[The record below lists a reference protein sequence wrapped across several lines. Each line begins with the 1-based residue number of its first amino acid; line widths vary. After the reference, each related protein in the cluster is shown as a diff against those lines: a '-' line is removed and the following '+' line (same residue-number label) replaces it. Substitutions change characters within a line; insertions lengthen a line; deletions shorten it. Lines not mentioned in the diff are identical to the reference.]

1 MLALLAMSFETRDNK
16 QTGEEVNLQRSSG
29 LSRGAAIVGGGLLGS
44 LALYSFWSSRSD
56 SNPAAVATV
65 KSLEDN
71 NSEPTDILLDP
82 LWPSEREVV
91 APSETIEVPRQLPQ
105 ITVNPNVVYA
115 SYILVQ
121 THLGA
126 PIAGARV
133 VLEDSELARFFEQEC
148 FADPTRIYSLTQT
161 TNFEGIAAFEFS
173 ADQAREFNQG
183 WESLRENG
191 MHTPTVPGALRV
203 VASFDGYS
211 TDSSAYAYID
221 KLTEQ
226 QEIKPHIV
234 TLYPGLKLDA
244 VLLDGQSGQ
253 PITGAKWA
261 IRVQD
266 PETQSFK
273 FKLGETDQDGR
284 IVAEGIQ
291 RNAVTFQLEIWS
303 PGYEAFSRI
312 IPSDPLPASITLS
325 RGGTLELLLNSPIG
339 VSDGAQ
345 VSIDELFTEMYSLA
359 TKSRAH
365 TEVKVYSS
373 SFSYSGIGE
382 ATRALLFKVPGHR
395 PFAFSSEQLAI
406 KPGETRTLTIELL
419 PRAEVTVELRDV
431 ETNALISGAT
441 PNAGFT
447 GPGGHG
453 VDKPYYR
460 PHPSFLEGTEMPNNP
475 GYYFFS
481 TDLFDG
487 CDSTLTIWGFR
498 CNGYSVFA
506 LGKDGSKYDK
516 GLEILSPETKG
527 EEQFTI
533 YLRRR

>member
-1 MLALLAMSFETRDNK
+1 MSLEQSGNEQKPGNVDP
-16 QTGEEVNLQRSSG
+16 QPSRSF
-29 LSRGAAIVGGGLLGS
+29 SRTAAFLGGGLLGS
-44 LALYSFWSSRSD
+44 LALYSFWPSKSD
-56 SNPAAVATV
+56 CSGAAVGTV
-65 KSLEDN
+65 EPQAEDTSLL
-71 NSEPTDILLDP
+71 TDISLTPFSL
-82 LWPSEREVV
+82 SEREVV
-91 APSETIEVPRQLPQ
+91 APPKTGEVLKQLPQ

-121 THLGA
+121 THHGA
-126 PIAGARV
+126 PISGARV
-133 VLEDSELARFFEQEC
+133 VLEDSELARFFENEC
-148 FADPTRIYSLTQT
+148 FTDPARIYALTQT

-183 WESLRENG
+183 WESLRDKG
-191 MHTPTVPGALRV
+191 MLTPTVPGALRV

-211 TDSSAYAYID
+211 TDSSSFAYID

-226 QEIKPHIV
+226 QEVKPHIV
-234 TLYPGLKLDA
+234 TLYPGLRLDA

-266 PETQSFK
+266 PETQDYK
-273 FKLGETDQDGR
+273 FKLGETDHDGR

-291 RNAVTFQLEIWS
+291 RNAATFQLEIWS
-303 PGYEAFSRI
+303 PGYEAFSSI
-312 IPSDPLPASITLS
+312 IPSDPLPTSITLS
-325 RGGTLELLLNSPIG
+325 KGGTLELLLNSPIG
-339 VSDGAQ
+339 VSYGAQ
-345 VSIDELFTEMYSLA
+345 VSIDELFTGMYSLG

-373 SFSYSGIGE
+373 SFIYSGIGE
-382 ATRALLFKVPGHR
+382 ATRALFFKVPGHR

-406 KPGETRTLTIELL
+406 MPGESRTLSVDLL
-419 PRAEVTVELRDV
+419 PRAEVTVVLRDV
-431 ETNALISGAT
+431 DTDALISGAT

-453 VDKPYYR
+453 VDKPYYP
-460 PHPSFLEGTEMPNNP
+460 PHPSFLDGTEMPNNP
-475 GYYFFS
+475 GYYSFS

-498 CNGYSVFA
+498 HPRYKIQA
-506 LGKDGSKYDK
+506 LSAEGTRYDK
-516 GLEILSPETKG
+516 GLEVLSPNTKEG
-527 EEQFTI
+527 EQFTI